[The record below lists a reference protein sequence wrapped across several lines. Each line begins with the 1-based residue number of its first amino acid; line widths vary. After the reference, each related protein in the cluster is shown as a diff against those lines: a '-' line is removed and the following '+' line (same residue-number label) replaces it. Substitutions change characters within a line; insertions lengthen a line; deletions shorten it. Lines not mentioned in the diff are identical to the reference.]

1 MLFSLE
7 FIEIV
12 AIQFALYLQRHI
24 LAIAEITTKNINY
37 FIILYFFQYALQQYI
52 CLSNLFSRKS
62 KPKQNEYMKSSYI
75 DRTYLIK
82 QNETGLMQHYCWA
95 WWWDV
100 NFLYCTGTKL
110 DEVIH
115 NNMFWHGCLHLWFT
129 SWGVKNGKS
138 SCGENVDYAR
148 PRRNNINKKY
158 HRIIFLY
165 KVNSTLTFG
174 KKNQS
179 CLLNQIQ

>member
-37 FIILYFFQYALQQYI
+37 FIILY
-52 CLSNLFSRKS
+52 LSNLFSRKS

-95 WWWDV
+95 
-100 NFLYCTGTKL
+100 
-110 DEVIH
+110 
-115 NNMFWHGCLHLWFT
+115 
-129 SWGVKNGKS
+129 
-138 SCGENVDYAR
+138 
-148 PRRNNINKKY
+148 
-158 HRIIFLY
+158 
-165 KVNSTLTFG
+165 
-174 KKNQS
+174 
-179 CLLNQIQ
+179 